1 MFIRWQRSR
10 GGGWLY
16 WVVSSERTPNG
27 PRQTKLV
34 SLRSKRSVR
43 AAISEAE
50 RIIARLRRELD
61 EAEARWDA
69 EAERVQRA
77 MGGSDYPRSLFRPA
91 RMPRGRLGQRF
102 KVVHQILRIRV
113 HRLTQRLD
121 DEEERLKLLQ
131 TLPPLAYRRARAGRA

>member
-77 MGGSDYPRSLFRPA
+77 MGGSDYPRSPFRPA
-91 RMPRGRLGQRF
+91 ETTRVRLAHWC
-102 KVVHQILRIRV
+102 KVSHQQLLV
-113 HRLTQRLD
+113 RL
-121 DEEERLKLLQ
+121 
-131 TLPPLAYRRARAGRA
+131 